1 MEHASNIFG
10 FFPATLAL
18 PLLLWLG
25 AAAVLLL
32 TVVLLDRQRRE
43 RLALHAFLY
52 FLAAQERVRGWRR
65 AEITGRRAIRRE
77 FQRPRARERDE
88 HEFLAE

>member
-1 MEHASNIFG
+1 MEHASNIIG

-25 AAAVLLL
+25 AAIALLL
-32 TVVLLDRQRRE
+32 AVALIDRQRRE

-52 FLAAQERVRGWRR
+52 YLAARERVRGWRR
-65 AEITGRRAIRRE
+65 AEAAGRRAIRRE
-77 FQRPRARERDE
+77 FMRPRARERDE